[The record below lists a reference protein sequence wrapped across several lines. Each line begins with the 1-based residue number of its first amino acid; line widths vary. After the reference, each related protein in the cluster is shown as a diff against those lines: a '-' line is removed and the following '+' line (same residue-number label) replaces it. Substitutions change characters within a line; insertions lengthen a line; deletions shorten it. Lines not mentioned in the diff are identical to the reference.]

1 MRDTANFILAVVGFF
16 LFCILIAKF
25 VMTPLFKKYP
35 TLEKANNTFLD
46 YTLVRDILHLL
57 KL

>member
-1 MRDTANFILAVVGFF
+1 MNQTSNFILAVIGFIF
-16 LFCILIAKF
+16 FCAFIAKF
-25 VMTPLFKKYP
+25 VMTPLFKKFP
-35 TLEKANNTFLD
+35 ALEKANKTFLD

>member
-1 MRDTANFILAVVGFF
+1 MRDTANFVLAVVGFF

-35 TLEKANNTFLD
+35 ALNDANKTFLSFS
-46 YTLVRDILHLL
+46 LVRDILRVF
-57 KL
+57 K